1 MGDLISRE
9 AAVAIMQAKG
19 EMAMGTPANVFY
31 CAAHML
37 EMMPAVDAVEV
48 VRCKDCVYACD
59 RPPFPT
65 TSKLKADCWCAIN
78 DHLMSLDDFCSRG
91 ETAAMKDS
99 RDAAEQD
106 AHEQLCS
113 LGNPEDGSL

>member
-1 MGDLISRE
+1 MDDLISRE
-9 AAVAIMQAKG
+9 ALKNELQKREWQFCFPLAEIDEVIDK
-19 EMAMGTPANVFY
+19 
-31 CAAHML
+31 
-37 EMMPAVDAVEV
+37 MPAVDAVEV

-65 TSKLKADCWCAIN
+65 TSKLKADYWCAIN

-91 ETAAMKDS
+91 ETADEKYR

-106 AHEQLCS
+106 AYEQLCN
-113 LGNPEDGSL
+113 LGSPEDGSL